1 MFDRLLIVGKKVCS
15 YNAHTK
21 QELHLEE
28 CGLKLYIPEAVITPV
43 ESVYHV
49 AVQGLWGREFVFPE
63 GTKLI
68 SGICYISISSSTE
81 LNKPVTVQL
90 DHCADIVNETQ
101 TKYLSF
107 VVADSTKLPYKFELL
122 PGGIFNV
129 HSHFGTISLKK
140 FSLVAIVIVANSIV
154 ASVSA
159 HSGAI
164 IGGATVGSTVV
175 GAIGGPLAG
184 AIVGITGLAIGVG
197 AMLHV
202 YKSVQISLKL
212 IISFS
217 IFRKHS

>member
-1 MFDRLLIVGKKVCS
+1 MFDGLLIVGKKLCL

-49 AVQGLWGREFVFPE
+49 AVQGLWGGEFVFPE

-107 VVADSTKLPYKFELL
+107 VVADSTKPPYKFELL

-140 FSLVAIVIVANSIV
+140 FSLIAIVIVASSIV
-154 ASVSA
+154 AGFSA
-159 HSGAI
+159 HSSAIIGGAI
-164 IGGATVGSTVV
+164 IGGAIVV
-175 GAIGGPLAG
+175 SIVAIGGP
-184 AIVGITGLAIGVG
+184 IVGCITGLAIGVG
-197 AMLHV
+197 AML

-217 IFRKHS
+217 IF

>member
-1 MFDRLLIVGKKVCS
+1 MFDGLLIVGKKLCL
-15 YNAHTK
+15 YNDHTK

-49 AVQGLWGREFVFPE
+49 AVQGLWGGEFVFPE

-107 VVADSTKLPYKFELL
+107 VVADSTKPPNKFELL

-140 FSLVAIVIVANSIV
+140 LFLIAIVEGQIDNEGIPFINQSTLTIIYF
-154 ASVSA
+154 VS
-159 HSGAI
+159 HN
-164 IGGATVGSTVV
+164 
-175 GAIGGPLAG
+175 
-184 AIVGITGLAIGVG
+184 
-197 AMLHV
+197 V
-202 YKSVQISLKL
+202 YM
-212 IISFS
+212 
-217 IFRKHS
+217 

>member
-1 MFDRLLIVGKKVCS
+1 MFDGLLIVGKKLCL

-49 AVQGLWGREFVFPE
+49 ALQGLWGGEFVFPE

-90 DHCADIVNETQ
+90 NHCADIVNETQ
-101 TKYLSF
+101 TKYFSF
-107 VVADSTKLPYKFELL
+107 VVADSTKPPYKFELL

-140 FSLVAIVIVANSIV
+140 LFLIAIVEGQIHNEGIPFINQSTLTIIYF
-154 ASVSA
+154 VS
-159 HSGAI
+159 HN
-164 IGGATVGSTVV
+164 
-175 GAIGGPLAG
+175 
-184 AIVGITGLAIGVG
+184 
-197 AMLHV
+197 V
-202 YKSVQISLKL
+202 YM
-212 IISFS
+212 
-217 IFRKHS
+217 